1 MTSPDG
7 PRPRDPER
15 TRARLLEEATREFA
29 AHGYDGARVE
39 RVVRA
44 AGVTTRMLYHY
55 FGGKEGLYLAV
66 LDRAYADIRAGEQ
79 RLGLDAGDPV
89 EAMRRLTAYTFEFF
103 RSHGAF
109 VQLTRGENM
118 LGGRHVRRSQAI
130 AAISRPLIEAIGR
143 LLARGAACGA
153 FREGVDPLQLYV
165 SIVALSAHHINAAH
179 TLSAV
184 FGQDLTDPAWIDAR
198 RGHAVAMV
206 LSLLGAD
213 TADLTAAPA
222 AARRMAPAG

>member
-1 MTSPDG
+1 MTRPEG
-7 PRPRDPER
+7 PRTRDPER

-44 AGVTTRMLYHY
+44 AGVNTRMLYHY
-55 FGGKEGLYLAV
+55 FGGKEQLYLAV

-89 EAMRRLTAYTFEFF
+89 EAMRRLVAYTFDFF
-103 RSHGAF
+103 RSHPAF

-118 LGGRHVRRSQAI
+118 LGGRHVRRSEAI
-130 AAISRPLIEAIGR
+130 RAISLPLIEAIGR
-143 LLARGAACGA
+143 LIERGAASGA
-153 FREGVDPLQLYV
+153 FREAADPLQLYV

-184 FGQDLTDPAWIDAR
+184 FAHDLTDPAWIAAR
-198 RGHAVAMV
+198 RAHAIAMV
-206 LSLLGAD
+206 LRHLGAE
-213 TADLTAAPA
+213 TSHRA
-222 AARRMAPAG
+222 AACQTALGLASAC